1 MRIRLSDARRGAL
14 LRDLQAHFL
23 DRHGEEIGALK
34 AGLLLDFF
42 IERLGPPI
50 YNEAIQ
56 DARKYL
62 QERLDALEDEFLLG
76 RDE

>member
-1 MRIRLSDARRGAL
+1 MRIKLSDERRRAL
-14 LRDLQAHFL
+14 LRELEAHFL
-23 DRHGEEIGALK
+23 DRHGEEIGELK

-42 IERLGPPI
+42 LDRLAPPV

-62 QERLDALEDEFLLG
+62 QERLDALEDEFLLE
-76 RDE
+76 RDD